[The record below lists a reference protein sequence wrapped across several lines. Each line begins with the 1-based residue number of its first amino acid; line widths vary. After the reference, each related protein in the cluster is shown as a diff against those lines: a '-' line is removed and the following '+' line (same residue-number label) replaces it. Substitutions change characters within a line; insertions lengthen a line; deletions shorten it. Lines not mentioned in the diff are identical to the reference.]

1 MTPGS
6 EVIFEMLLK
15 TFALPKQAAFN
26 CWNLVMFVEKNMAY
40 AA

>member
-1 MTPGS
+1 LIMTPGS

-26 CWNLVMFVEKNMAY
+26 C
-40 AA
+40 